1 MSVDKSRL
9 KLNPLQNSFNTTAT
23 ISLSRK
29 EIEAYIKT
37 HKSVTGRTLD
47 YEEAKEQATRLM
59 QLLVLSVKAKQNKVK

>member
-1 MSVDKSRL
+1 MNVDKSNPQ
-9 KLNPLQNSFNTTAT
+9 LNPLLHSFKTTAT
-23 ISLSRK
+23 ISLSKK

-37 HKSVTGRTLD
+37 HKSVTGKTLD